1 MLLYCKSEN
10 VQFYTNCINFIYLFI
25 HLTLQQF
32 SEAASKW
39 VNSYFNIETIV
50 VFVNVLNR
58 FHIYIYFV
66 FHLKCSFSI

>member
-10 VQFYTNCINFIYLFI
+10 VQFYTNCIHFIYLFI

-39 VNSYFNIETIV
+39 VNSYFSIETIV
-50 VFVNVLNR
+50 VFWM
-58 FHIYIYFV
+58 FWIDFIFIFISF
-66 FHLKCSFSI
+66 FHLKCTFSI